1 MTTKKLTD
9 YIKQPA
15 STQHNTKKTEQSEP
29 VQVRA
34 QFKKETEFQETPVGK
49 APKDWKI
56 VQLRDIGEIVNGFA
70 FPLEYQG
77 KKNGKYIF
85 VKVSDT
91 NIVGNEKYIRATEN
105 KIDDHIAK
113 QLKAKIFPSGTI
125 IFPKIGMVIYLRKVR
140 ILAESG
146 TFDNNIMGIIPNKD
160 VIDSEFL
167 YYYFLGKINL
177 TKLAG
182 RTTAPSI
189 KKSDVEKLKI
199 TLPPIREQQRIA
211 EILSTVDSAIDRVR
225 RLVERADKLK
235 KGLMQELLTKGI
247 GHKEFKETPIG
258 RVPNEWLVYRLG
270 QLAIEMYYGVTA
282 KAVEHYTG
290 TRFLRTTD
298 IKDYKV
304 EWDSLPYCEVTSNN
318 KVNLSKYTLR
328 KGDIIVSRAGTVG
341 MSVYVDRDMP
351 DTVFGSYLI
360 KIRVNDKLIDPK
372 FLHYYLQTEQYWIQI
387 LASSKGSTL
396 KNISLPTL
404 KSLVIPVPTLEEQ
417 KVIIEILST
426 VDRYVESIKM
436 RLERLER
443 VKKWLMDVL
452 LTGKVRV
459 MVEPS
464 SGGSSG

>member
-9 YIKQPA
+9 YIKQSI
-15 STQHNTKKTEQSEP
+15 STQSTKKEEQP
-29 VQVRA
+29 KPA
-34 QFKKETEFQETPVGK
+34 QARIRFKKETELQETPIGK
-49 APKDWKI
+49 IPKEWKVVKLSDVAEI
-56 VQLRDIGEIVNGFA
+56 RGNKSINKVNKIAFIPMELIPDSGVFVRYEIRDLDDVSSFTYCEAGDILLAKITPSFE
-70 FPLEYQG
+70 
-77 KKNGKYIF
+77 NGKQGIVPDDVPNRFALTTTEVYPIACKQVNRLFLFYILKHPKF
-85 VKVSDT
+85 RKILEHSMRGTTGRRRVPRDALENLEMPIPPLFEQKV
-91 NIVGNEKYIRATEN
+91 
-105 KIDDHIAK
+105 
-113 QLKAKIFPSGTI
+113 
-125 IFPKIGMVIYLRKVR
+125 
-140 ILAESG
+140 
-146 TFDNNIMGIIPNKD
+146 
-160 VIDSEFL
+160 
-167 YYYFLGKINL
+167 
-177 TKLAG
+177 
-182 RTTAPSI
+182 
-189 KKSDVEKLKI
+189 
-199 TLPPIREQQRIA
+199 IA
-211 EILSTVDSAIDRVR
+211 EILSTVDLAIDRVR
-225 RLVERADKLK
+225 RLVERAEKLK
-235 KGLMQELLTKGI
+235 KGLMQELFTKGI

-282 KAVEHYTG
+282 KAVEHSTG

-304 EWDSLPYCEVTSNN
+304 QWNSLPYCEVTSNN

-351 DTVFGSYLI
+351 DVIFGSYLI

-404 KSLVIPVPTLEEQ
+404 KSLVTPVPTLEEQ

>member
-1 MTTKKLTD
+1 
-9 YIKQPA
+9 
-15 STQHNTKKTEQSEP
+15 
-29 VQVRA
+29 
-34 QFKKETEFQETPVGK
+34 
-49 APKDWKI
+49 
-56 VQLRDIGEIVNGFA
+56 
-70 FPLEYQG
+70 
-77 KKNGKYIF
+77 
-85 VKVSDT
+85 
-91 NIVGNEKYIRATEN
+91 
-105 KIDDHIAK
+105 
-113 QLKAKIFPSGTI
+113 
-125 IFPKIGMVIYLRKVR
+125 
-140 ILAESG
+140 
-146 TFDNNIMGIIPNKD
+146 
-160 VIDSEFL
+160 
-167 YYYFLGKINL
+167 
-177 TKLAG
+177 
-182 RTTAPSI
+182 
-189 KKSDVEKLKI
+189 
-199 TLPPIREQQRIA
+199 
-211 EILSTVDSAIDRVR
+211 
-225 RLVERADKLK
+225 
-235 KGLMQELLTKGI
+235 
-247 GHKEFKETPIG
+247 
-258 RVPNEWLVYRLG
+258 
-270 QLAIEMYYGVTA
+270 
-282 KAVEHYTG
+282 
-290 TRFLRTTD
+290 D

-443 VKKWLMDVL
+443 VKEWLMDVL

-459 MVEPS
+459 IVEPS

>member
-9 YIKQPA
+9 YIKQSASMQTTEKTGQPKPA
-15 STQHNTKKTEQSEP
+15 QA
-29 VQVRA
+29 RI
-34 QFKKETEFQETPVGK
+34 QFKKETEFQETPMGK
-49 APKDWKI
+49 IPKKWHI
-56 VQLRDIGEIVNGFA
+56 VKLCQVAIL
-70 FPLEYQG
+70 
-77 KKNGKYIF
+77 KNGQRPQLVENGHFPVYGANGVMGSTNQYLVDSDYTLIIGRVGAAGQVHLARGRIWVSDNAIYTENYDKNKVFLPYLYYLLITKRLERCTLKTTHPIITQTF
-85 VKVSDT
+85 VK
-91 NIVGNEKYIRATEN
+91 NILVP
-105 KIDDHIAK
+105 
-113 QLKAKIFPSGTI
+113 LPSTDEQ
-125 IFPKIGMVIYLRKVR
+125 KV
-140 ILAESG
+140 
-146 TFDNNIMGIIPNKD
+146 
-160 VIDSEFL
+160 
-167 YYYFLGKINL
+167 
-177 TKLAG
+177 
-182 RTTAPSI
+182 
-189 KKSDVEKLKI
+189 
-199 TLPPIREQQRIA
+199 IA
-211 EILSTVDSAIDRVR
+211 EILFTVGSAIDRVR
-225 RLVERADKLK
+225 GLVERAEKLK
-235 KGLMQELLTKGI
+235 KGLMQELFTKGI
-247 GHKEFKETPIG
+247 GHKEYKETPIG

-459 MVEPS
+459 IVEPS